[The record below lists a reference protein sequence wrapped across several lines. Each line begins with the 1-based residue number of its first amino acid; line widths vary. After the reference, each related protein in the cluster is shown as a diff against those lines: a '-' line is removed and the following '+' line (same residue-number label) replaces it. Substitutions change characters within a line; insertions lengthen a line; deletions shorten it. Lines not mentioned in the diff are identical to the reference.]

1 MFFYLEWI
9 EKRPTTITII
19 NEKPKNIT
27 FEVPVKIDGN
37 EVILCGT
44 INPEF
49 TKYYPPCKL
58 PYTKNQYLL
67 SHIQKSIR
75 RMEDIRSVQSAKH
88 LIDLDCQSFLR
99 RLPIIMMEDVTIH
112 ESITVVTW
120 LMIAVSK
127 GFEMK
132 YEMVKWL
139 LGIIYYL
146 SNETKKTDYLTN
158 DLEKKEWDVT
168 DEKINTVLYSLRF
181 RKCYGGMKGD
191 MNMIEYYIHNI
202 LSMNIEAT
210 TDKIPLVKIEMED
223 LKNKEWI
230 YQSNDFHCNRY
241 ILTKVKRHFPKMTE
255 DKIKQLIWCFSSS
268 LNKRESISYDKELN
282 NEWELISKVV
292 KRVQKSCIFY

>member
-9 EKRPTTITII
+9 EKRPTIITII

-27 FEVPVKIDGN
+27 FEVPVNIDGT

-44 INPEF
+44 INNKF

-75 RMEDIRSVQSAKH
+75 RMEDIKSVQSAKH

-158 DLEKKEWDVT
+158 NIEKKEWDVT
-168 DEKINTVLYSLRF
+168 DRKLNTVLYSLRF

-202 LSMNIEAT
+202 LSRNIETT

-223 LKNKEWI
+223 IKKKEWI
-230 YQSNDFHCNRY
+230 YQSNDFHCNRH
-241 ILTKVKRHFPKMTE
+241 ILTKVKRYFPTMTE

-268 LNKRESISYDKELN
+268 LNKRECISYDKKLN